1 MPPLH
6 SCAPPHAR
14 VLTGEVKAG
23 PLASLFFPC
32 ARPRRDIA
40 PLLAVPP
47 WPSPWRFALCTRPQ
61 GRGAPSLWPFS
72 ARLATIFRPQLHVSV
87 PGRGSPV
94 CRHLWRRPEP
104 DLGQEDPEPTSKGPS
119 PRSCTR
125 SASPLACTFGPGEER
140 TPALSPVIVL
150 TAPPQSA
157 PPRRFAA
164 ESGP

>member
-1 MPPLH
+1 LR

-14 VLTGEVKAG
+14 ALTGEVKAE

-32 ARPRRDIA
+32 ARLRRDVA

-47 WPSPWRFALCTRPQ
+47 WPSSWRFALCTRPQ

-72 ARLATIFRPQLHVSV
+72 ARVATDFRPQLHTSV

-94 CRHLWRRPEP
+94 HRRLRRKPEP
-104 DLGQEDPEPTSKGPS
+104 DLGQEDPELTGKGPS

-125 SASPLACTFGPGEER
+125 SASLVARTFGPGEER

-150 TAPPQSA
+150 TVPPQSA
-157 PPRRFAA
+157 PPHRFAA